1 MLISFI
7 VLNTAV
13 RGGEGEDSGKE
24 ESRGGG
30 GRLKGGGR
38 KGEKGRLVC
47 LIPFLP

>member
-13 RGGEGEDSGKE
+13 SGGEGEDSGKE

-30 GRLKGGGR
+30 ERLRGGR
-38 KGEKGRLVC
+38 KEEKGRVVR